1 MLIRSLRAFL
11 AFHDS
16 GTLVAAASRVHLS
29 QAAVSVQMKMLEAE
43 LGVELFVRTR
53 RSLRLTPAGEQL
65 VPLAVQM
72 LAQYDRMR
80 ALGAAQQM
88 AGTLSLGIIT
98 TELTGRVSEL
108 LVRLKDSH
116 PQFDVRVTTGISG
129 DLAGRVARGEL
140 DAALVTKPLEALDD
154 ALVARPVLSE
164 PFGLV
169 TPAEHSGRSLRDT
182 LATAPFLQ
190 FDRRAWT
197 GALIESYLR
206 RKRIAVT
213 PIIELNSLEAI
224 AAMVGRGL
232 GVSIVPLVQ
241 GAAWHRSA
249 SLRITRIAGFS
260 RVVVLVEPRTH
271 AASTLTAALRA
282 SFDET

>member
-29 QAAVSVQMKMLEAE
+29 QAAVSVQMKMLETE

-80 ALGAAQQM
+80 SLGAARQM
-88 AGTLSLGIIT
+88 TGTLSLGIIT

-129 DLAGRVARGEL
+129 DLVNRVARREL
-140 DAALVTKPLEALDD
+140 DAALVTQPLEALDD
-154 ALVARPVLSE
+154 ALVAHPVLSE
-164 PFGLV
+164 PFGLI
-169 TPAEHSGRSLRDT
+169 TPAEHTGRSLRDT

-197 GALIESYLR
+197 GALIESYLH
-206 RKRIAVT
+206 RKRLAVT

-241 GAAWHRSA
+241 GAAWHRST

-271 AASTLTAALRA
+271 GAASLTAALRA
-282 SFDET
+282 SFD